1 MATQTAPNPLRE
13 KLVKGLSYH
22 QSGEI
27 EKAQR
32 CYKLVLKKAPTNP
45 DALNLLGVTY
55 RQLGSPKK
63 AVEYIQKAIAQN
75 PNQASFYANLARAMM
90 DIGTDS
96 ESMLAVS
103 EKALSLNPKERE
115 ALNIKAIALTG
126 LQQFEEAEAI
136 FSLIS
141 RYLSKDG

>member
-13 KLVKGLSYH
+13 KLVKGRSYH

-55 RQLGSPKK
+55 RQLGSP
-63 AVEYIQKAIAQN
+63 ALREAAAG
-75 PNQASFYANLARAMM
+75 NQAPWEMNRSWSFSFR
-90 DIGTDS
+90 
-96 ESMLAVS
+96 
-103 EKALSLNPKERE
+103 
-115 ALNIKAIALTG
+115 
-126 LQQFEEAEAI
+126 QF
-136 FSLIS
+136 
-141 RYLSKDG
+141 